1 MEDLSLN
8 ELLDGTYEYPS
19 LGKEKGRKAANTTE
33 NFLHSVKKACSILP
47 LRRVQSQNFTDV
59 HNSSHKKMP
68 MYPPS
73 SVSVAPSCI
82 NGDKEDT
89 CSIDPLP
96 CNKVRFDN

>member
-33 NFLHSVKKACSILP
+33 NFLHSVKKAYSILP
-47 LRRVQSQNFTDV
+47 LRRVQSQNFTDIDDA
-59 HNSSHKKMP
+59 SHKKMP
-68 MYPPS
+68 MYLPS
-73 SVSVAPSCI
+73 SVSVVASCI

-89 CSIDPLP
+89 CSIDPSP
-96 CNKVRFDN
+96 CNKVHFE